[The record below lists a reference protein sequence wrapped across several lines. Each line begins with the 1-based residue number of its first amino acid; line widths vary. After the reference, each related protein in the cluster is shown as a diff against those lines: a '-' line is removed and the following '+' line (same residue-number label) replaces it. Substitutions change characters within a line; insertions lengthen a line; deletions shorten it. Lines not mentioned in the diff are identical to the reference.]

1 VKRCRGRPV
10 EDDLFT
16 KPSKRRWKPEE
27 LSRSVKY
34 VFDEGKGRSFKT
46 TEPNS
51 ILYRR
56 YRIVE
61 GLQGGVYS
69 AIMKGA
75 DYISLRIIKEADND

>member
-1 VKRCRGRPV
+1 MKKIPSDVKEFV
-10 EDDLFT
+10 
-16 KPSKRRWKPEE
+16 
-27 LSRSVKY
+27 VAA
-34 VFDEGKGRSFKT
+34 FKT

-56 YRIVE
+56 YRTVE